1 MRDRR
6 EGEKLK
12 RIEKMNTKT
21 IEDIKEQVAF
31 ILNEYH
37 ENNGRY
43 FYDDNEINEI
53 IEAVFLKNEK
63 VKNTE
68 VDIYKEEDG
77 TTTVEIKYNFAVLII
92 EYSEEWETVRVKL
105 TGEYTFEAYKNGNG
119 EYFEGMILE

>member
-1 MRDRR
+1 
-6 EGEKLK
+6 
-12 RIEKMNTKT
+12 MNTKT
-21 IEDIKEQVAF
+21 IEDIKKQVAF

-92 EYSEEWETVRVKL
+92 EYVEKWEEVHVKL
-105 TGEYTFEAYKNGNG
+105 TGEYTFESYKNGSG
-119 EYFEGMILE
+119 EHFEGMILE